1 MTNPPLHINERNQQ
15 IAEEFRANG
24 GRLDQDGMPI
34 MLLTHTGRK
43 SGRTLMNPLAYA
55 VDGDE
60 VIIAGTMGGAP
71 KHPDWFLNIEANP
84 AVTVEYDGQAYA
96 GRAEVVTEPSDRAHL
111 VELMTQ
117 SLPALPRYEQK
128 AAGHRVIPIV
138 RLCRT

>member
-1 MTNPPLHINERNQQ
+1 MANQPMHINERNQQ
-15 IAEEFRANG
+15 VGAEFRANG

-43 SGRTLMNPLAYA
+43 SGRTLVNPLAYA

-84 AVTVEYDGQAYA
+84 AVTVEYDGQSYA
-96 GRAEVVTEPSDRAHL
+96 GQAEVVTEPADRAHW

-117 SLPALPRYEQK
+117 SLPALPRYAEK
-128 AAGHRVIPIV
+128 AAGHRVIPII
-138 RLCRT
+138 RLRRA